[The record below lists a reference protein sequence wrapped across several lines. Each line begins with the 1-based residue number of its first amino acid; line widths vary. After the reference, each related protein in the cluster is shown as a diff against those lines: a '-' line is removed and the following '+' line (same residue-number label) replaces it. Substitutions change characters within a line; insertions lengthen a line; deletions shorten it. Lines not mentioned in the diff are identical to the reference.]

1 MAKYESSIKQIAYAQ
16 SSVYSKLSDLNN
28 MAAVKEAIKDPA
40 RAERMKEQVSEEQFE
55 KAQQQLD
62 SLEFTADTVSMNIPP
77 VGKMTIKIIDRE
89 PEKCVKYEAVESPV
103 PMTLWVQILPT
114 TDTNSKMKLTI
125 DAKLNPFIKVMVEKP
140 LKEGIEKLA
149 DLLAMIPYE

>member
-1 MAKYESSIKQIAYAQ
+1 MAKYESSIKQVAYAQ
-16 SSVYSKLSDLNN
+16 ASVYAKLSDLNN
-28 MAAVKEAIKDPA
+28 MAAVKERIKDPA
-40 RAERMKEQVSEEQFE
+40 NVERMKGQVSEEQFE
-55 KAQQQLD
+55 KAKEQLD

-103 PMTLWVQILPT
+103 PMTLWIQVLPT
-114 TDTNSKMKLTI
+114 TDTSSKMKLTI

-149 DLLAMIPYE
+149 DVLAMIPYE

>member
-1 MAKYESSIKQIAYAQ
+1 MAKYESSIKQVAYAQ
-16 SSVYSKLSDLNN
+16 ASVYAKLSDLNN
-28 MAAVKEAIKDPA
+28 MAAVKERIKDPA
-40 RAERMKEQVSEEQFE
+40 NVERMKGQVSEEQFE
-55 KAQQQLD
+55 KAKEQLD

-103 PMTLWVQILPT
+103 PMTLWIQVLPT

-149 DLLAMIPYE
+149 DVLAMIPYE